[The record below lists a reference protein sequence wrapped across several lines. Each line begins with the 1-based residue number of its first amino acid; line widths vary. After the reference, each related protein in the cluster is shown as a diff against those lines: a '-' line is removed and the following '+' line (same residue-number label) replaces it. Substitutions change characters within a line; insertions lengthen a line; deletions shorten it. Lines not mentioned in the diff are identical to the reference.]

1 MILQYSKIPQY
12 YWLLKKNS
20 SSWHTNSKKIR
31 TLFHGTRALS
41 QSLLKIMYSTSVKNR
56 RNNYSSG
63 DVDEAI
69 TKIQT
74 VKSVH
79 KYGISRQTIVWKYV
93 EEKRPGYLTVMGD
106 TEEMDL
112 VQWVLAMQKQG
123 LQVGREMITQKASEI
138 HRYTFGS
145 TRSLVSVGRGWCEQ
159 FISRHG

>member
-1 MILQYSKIPQY
+1 M
-12 YWLLKKNS
+12 KK
-20 SSWHTNSKKIR
+20 
-31 TLFHGTRALS
+31 
-41 QSLLKIMYSTSVKNR
+41 R

-74 VKSVH
+74 GGIPQEKSVH
-79 KYGISRQTIVWKYV
+79 KYGISRQTIVRKYV

-138 HRYTFGS
+138 HCYMFSSMR
-145 TRSLVSVGRGWCEQ
+145 SVGSVG
-159 FISRHG
+159 